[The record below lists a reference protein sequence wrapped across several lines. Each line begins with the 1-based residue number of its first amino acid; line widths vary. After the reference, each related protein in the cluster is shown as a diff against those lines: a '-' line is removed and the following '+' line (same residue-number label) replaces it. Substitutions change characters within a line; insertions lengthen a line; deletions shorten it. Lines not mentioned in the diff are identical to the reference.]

1 MIIRKA
7 KPEDIDGIYK
17 CFLEMAE
24 SEDDSSKRI
33 ADFILDVRKR
43 RKNFEKSAKKEL
55 LREIKE
61 KNSVYLIAEENNEI
75 AGYIYGSIKKQ
86 KSPFFEL
93 PLIGK
98 FNAIVVRKEFR
109 GKGIAK
115 QLNQELEDWMKKQG
129 CKLIYLEVFSENL
142 ASELYIKWGYKKTNY
157 IMAKQI

>member
-1 MIIRKA
+1 
-7 KPEDIDGIYK
+7 
-17 CFLEMAE
+17 MAE
-24 SEDDSSKRI
+24 SEDESSKKI
-33 ADFILDVRKR
+33 ADFLINVRKR
-43 RKNFEKSAKKEL
+43 RKDFEKSAKKEL

-61 KNSVYLIAEENNEI
+61 KNSIYLVAEENHVI
-75 AGYIYGSIKKQ
+75 AGYIYGSMKKQ

-115 QLNQELEDWMKKQG
+115 QLNQKLEDWMKKKG
-129 CKLIYLEVFSENL
+129 CKVIYLEVFSENL
-142 ASELYIKWGYKKTNY
+142 ASELYTKWEYKKTNY